1 VLRQHVATIEALIVR
16 DLMVRF
22 GRQDLGFVWA
32 ILEPMILVCGVLGVW
47 SVLHGHDVRGVPVLS
62 FIVTGYMPLTVWRH
76 TTGSMTRVMQ
86 NQSSLLYHRPI
97 TPFDIVFARLSLE
110 LLSATTALLVVG
122 FVLISTGLMRPVS
135 DWSLAM
141 LGWTLTCA
149 YFGGMGMVIAGLTQ
163 VWEKAEKFVQP
174 INYFALPFSGVF
186 FMVDWLPSWA
196 QQAVLWVPSVDC
208 IEILRAGV
216 IGPVVAT
223 HYDIGYVVLVTL
235 AMLVVGLSFVRV
247 SRRHIEV

>member
-1 VLRQHVATIEALIVR
+1 MLRQHIATIEALVVR

-32 ILEPMILVCGVLGVW
+32 VLEPMILVSGVLGVW
-47 SVLHGHDVRGVPVLS
+47 SVLHGHDIRGVPVLS

-76 TTGSMTRVMQ
+76 TTSSMTRVMQ

-97 TPFDIVFARLSLE
+97 TQFDIVFSRLFLE

-122 FVLISTGLMRPVS
+122 FILISLGLVRPIA
-135 DWSLAM
+135 DWSLAL
-141 LGWTLTCA
+141 LGWSLTCL

-163 VWEKAEKFVQP
+163 VWEKTEKFVQP
-174 INYFALPFSGVF
+174 VNYFALPFSGVF

-196 QQAVLWVPSVDC
+196 QKAVLWNPSVNC
-208 IEILRAGV
+208 IEMLRAGV
-216 IGPVVAT
+216 IGPKIAT
-223 HYDIGYVVLVTL
+223 HFDTGYIVLVTL
-235 AMLVVGLSFVRV
+235 AMLVLGLSSVRA